1 MVNSIAA
8 LGGIAFGEHGL
19 GLQASFVAPLVV
31 AVFVGGMAGAS
42 FGSRRL
48 GGVGLR
54 RVLGVVLLVAAIKMF
69 LTILN
74 NPPPTGTQLL
84 VDVKLVL

>member
-1 MVNSIAA
+1 MGST
-8 LGGIAFGEHGL
+8 
-19 GLQASFVAPLVV
+19 
-31 AVFVGGMAGAS
+31 

-48 GGVGLR
+48 GSLGLR

-74 NPPPTGTQLL
+74 NPLPMGTQVL

>member
-1 MVNSIAA
+1 M
-8 LGGIAFGEHGL
+8 
-19 GLQASFVAPLVV
+19 
-31 AVFVGGMAGAS
+31 
-42 FGSRRL
+42 
-48 GGVGLR
+48 GLR

-74 NPPPTGTQLL
+74 NPPPMGTQVL